1 MNRAL
6 VLLSRHLY
14 KDATKHKSIPPLRK
28 CSVNKLKGTSVT
40 TSMSYLCWDIRCR
53 LMMFQYYLYF
63 LLFDFSHL
71 VYNAVAHPRATF
83 VRVT

>member
-1 MNRAL
+1 
-6 VLLSRHLY
+6 
-14 KDATKHKSIPPLRK
+14 
-28 CSVNKLKGTSVT
+28 
-40 TSMSYLCWDIRCR
+40 MSYLCWDIRCR
-53 LMMFQYYLYF
+53 LMMFHYYVYF